1 MSLQGILSGKKAN
14 NNPRLCHVKKHESH
28 LCSGNGARNQFSSLS
43 VSTTKTV
50 PQYQMLVIH
59 TAFYLSFYILPRDSQ
74 GWLRSY
80 KILNR
85 TVACELVG
93 GSISSYPSMFRDP
106 IQSHYAP
113 GRDIQC
119 LLALSYQ
126 WRSCFGSLKGFQ
138 SHLTIATNTNILLW
152 PSIHLNFISTGQDGT
167 PQPANC
173 SMVLSYVLDPPVN
186 QTAL

>member
-1 MSLQGILSGKKAN
+1 
-14 NNPRLCHVKKHESH
+14 
-28 LCSGNGARNQFSSLS
+28 
-43 VSTTKTV
+43 
-50 PQYQMLVIH
+50 MLVIH
-59 TAFYLSFYILPRDSQ
+59 IAFYLSFYILPRDSQ

-85 TVACELVG
+85 TVSCELVG
-93 GSISSYPSMFRDP
+93 SFISSYPSKSRDP

-126 WRSCFGSLKGFQ
+126 WRHCFGSLKGFQ
-138 SHLTIATNTNILLW
+138 SQMTITANTNILLW
-152 PSIHLNFISTGQDGT
+152 PCIRLNFINTGQDGIHLSLK
-167 PQPANC
+167 NC

>member
-1 MSLQGILSGKKAN
+1 MSGKKAN
-14 NNPRLCHVKKHESH
+14 NNPRLCPVKKHTSH
-28 LCSGNGARNQFSSLS
+28 LCSDTGARSQFSSPSL
-43 VSTTKTV
+43 STTKTA
-50 PQYQMLVIH
+50 PHYQMLVIH
-59 TAFYLSFYILPRDSQ
+59 TAFYLSFYILPRDPQ

-85 TVACELVG
+85 TVSGELVG
-93 GSISSYPSMFRDP
+93 GFISSYPSMSRDP

-113 GRDIQC
+113 GRDIKR

-126 WRSCFGSLKGFQ
+126 WRHCFGSLKGFQ
-138 SHLTIATNTNILLW
+138 SHLTITANTNILLW
-152 PSIHLNFISTGQDGT
+152 PTIHLNFINTGQDGIHLSLK
-167 PQPANC
+167 NC